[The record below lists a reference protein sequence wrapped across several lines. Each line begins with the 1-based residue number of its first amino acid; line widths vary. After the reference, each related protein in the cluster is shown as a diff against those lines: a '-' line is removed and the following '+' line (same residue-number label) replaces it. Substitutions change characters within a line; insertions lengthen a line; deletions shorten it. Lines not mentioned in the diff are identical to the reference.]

1 MEGEQTVGQ
10 NQKNTQEPDMNQLRK
25 VRRDKLAEL
34 QQNGRDPFQIT
45 KFDQTHHSLEVK
57 DLYEA
62 HEAELLKDHQ
72 TPNVEGMDEE
82 QAKEALKKDYEER
95 RSIMD
100 ANPIHVAI
108 AGRMMFKR
116 VMGKASFCNI
126 QDLQGNIQVYV
137 ARDAIGTDSY
147 ADFKKSDIGDIFGLE
162 GFAFRTRTGEIS
174 IHAEKM
180 TLLSKSLQ
188 MLPEKFH
195 GLTDTDTRYRQR
207 YVDLIMNSDTKD
219 TFIKRSKILSAIRKY
234 LSGKGF
240 MEVETPMLV
249 ANAGGAAARP
259 FETHFNA
266 LNEDLKLRISLEL
279 YLKRLIVGGL
289 EKVYEIGRV
298 FRNEGLDTRHNPEF
312 TLMELY
318 QAYTDYHGMM
328 DLTENL
334 YRFVAQEVL
343 GTTHIVY
350 KGIEMDLGKPF
361 ERITMV
367 DAVKK
372 YAGVDWNEV
381 KDLEQARVIAKEHNI
396 EFEERHKK
404 GDILNLFFEE
414 YVEEHLLQPTFVMDH
429 PIEISP
435 LTKKK
440 PENPEYVERFE
451 FFMNG
456 WEMANAYS
464 ELNDPIDQRERFKA
478 QEELLAQ
485 GDDEANTTDEDF
497 MNALEIGMPPTGG
510 IGFGID
516 RMCMLLTGAEAI
528 RDVLLFPTMKS
539 LDGVNKKNDVNNTAS
554 EAPEKNVK
562 TESEKIDF
570 SKVKVEPLFEEF
582 VDFDTFSKS
591 DFRAVKVK
599 ECVAVPKSKKLLQ
612 FTLDDGTGTDRTIL
626 SGIHSFYEPEEL
638 VGKTLIAITN
648 LPPRAMMGIDS
659 CGMLLSAIH
668 EEEGEEK
675 LHLLMVDDHIP
686 AGAKLY

>member
-1 MEGEQTVGQ
+1 MGEQQ
-10 NQKNTQEPDMNQLRK
+10 KSNQTEQDLNHVLKA
-25 VRRDKLAEL
+25 RRDKLAEL
-34 QQNGRDPFQIT
+34 QAAGKDPFQIT
-45 KFDQTHHSLEVK
+45 KYDVTAHSMDIKEH
-57 DLYEA
+57 YE
-62 HEAELLKDHQ
+62 EW
-72 TPNVEGMDEE
+72 EG
-82 QAKEALKKDYEER
+82 KEA
-95 RSIMD
+95 S
-100 ANPIHVAI
+100 I
-108 AGRMMFKR
+108 AGRLMFKR

-126 QDLQGNIQVYV
+126 QDLKGNIQVYV
-137 ARDAIGTDSY
+137 ARDSIGEDAY
-147 ADFKKSDIGDIFGLE
+147 KDFKKMDIGDIVGVK
-162 GFAFRTRTGEIS
+162 GKAFTTKTGEIS
-174 IHAEKM
+174 VHADEV

-188 MLPEKFH
+188 VLPEKFH
-195 GLTDTDTRYRQR
+195 GLTDTDMRYRQR
-207 YVDLIMNSDTKD
+207 YVDLIMNAEVKD
-219 TFIKRSKILSAIRKY
+219 TFVKRSKILAAIRKY
-234 LSGKGF
+234 LGGEGF

-289 EKVYEIGRV
+289 ERVYEIGRV

-343 GTTHIVY
+343 GTTKIVY
-350 KGIEMDLGKPF
+350 NGIEMDLGKPF

-372 YAGVDWNEV
+372 YSGVDFNEIHT
-381 KDLEQARVIAKEHNI
+381 LEEARAVAKEKNI
-396 EFEERHKK
+396 AFEERHKK

-414 YVEEHLLQPTFVMDH
+414 FVEEHLLQPTFVMDH
-429 PIEISP
+429 PVEISP

-440 PENPEYVERFE
+440 PENPDYVERFE

-478 QEELLAQ
+478 QEELFAA
-485 GDDEANTTDEDF
+485 GDEEANHTDEDF
-497 MNALEIGMPPTGG
+497 LNALEIGMPPTGG

-516 RMCMLLTGAEAI
+516 RMCMLLTNSAAI

-539 LDGVNKKNDVNNTAS
+539 LDAKKGEGKA
-554 EAPEKNVK
+554 EKAVENAAVAEEK
-562 TESEKIDF
+562 VAEKIDF
-570 SKVKVEPLFEEF
+570 SNVKIEPLFEEMI
-582 VDFDTFSKS
+582 DFDTFAKA
-591 DFRAVKVK
+591 DYRAVKIL
-599 ECVAVPKSKKLLQ
+599 ECEAVPKSKKLLK
-612 FTLDDGTGTDRTIL
+612 FTLDDGTDRKRTIL
-626 SGIHSFYEPEEL
+626 SGIHEYYEPEDL
-638 VGKTLIAITN
+638 IGKTAIAIVN
-648 LPPRAMMGIDS
+648 LPPRKMMGIDS
-659 CGMLLSAIH
+659 EGMLISAVH
-668 EEEGEEK
+668 EEDGHEG
-675 LHLLMVDDHIP
+675 LNLLMVNDRIP

>member
-1 MEGEQTVGQ
+1 MAQ
-10 NQKNTQEPDMNQLRK
+10 QKQTQEQDINQLLK
-25 VRRDKLAEL
+25 VRRDKLKEL
-34 QQNGRDPFQIT
+34 QENGKDPFVIT
-45 KFDQTHHSLEVK
+45 KYDVTHHSQEIK
-57 DLYEA
+57 D
-62 HEAELLKDHQ
+62 
-72 TPNVEGMDEE
+72 N
-82 QAKEALKKDYEER
+82 YEELEEKEV
-95 RSIMD
+95 S
-100 ANPIHVAI
+100 V
-108 AGRMMFKR
+108 AGRMMSKR
-116 VMGKASFCNI
+116 VMGKASFCNV
-126 QDLQGNIQVYV
+126 QDLQGGIQCYV
-137 ARDAIGTDSY
+137 ARDNIGEEAY
-147 ADFKKSDIGDIFGLE
+147 KEFKKMDIGDVVGVKGTVF
-162 GFAFRTRTGEIS
+162 TTKTGEIS
-174 IHAEKM
+174 IHVTSL

-188 MLPEKFH
+188 ILPEKFH
-195 GLTDTDTRYRQR
+195 GLTNTDLRYRQR
-207 YVDLIMNSDTKD
+207 YVDLIMNPEVKD
-219 TFIKRSKILSAIRKY
+219 TFIKRSRIISAIRKY
-234 LSGKGF
+234 LDGEGF

-289 EKVYEIGRV
+289 ERVYEIGRV

-318 QAYTDYHGMM
+318 QAYTDYNGMM
-328 DLTENL
+328 NLTENL
-334 YRFVAQEVL
+334 YRHVAQEVL
-343 GTTHIVY
+343 GTTKIVY
-350 KGIEMDLGKPF
+350 NGIEMDLGKPF

-372 YAGVDWNEV
+372 YSGVDWNQVET
-381 KDLEQARVIAKEHNI
+381 LEQARELAKEHHI

-414 YVEEHLLQPTFVMDH
+414 FVEEHLVQPTFVMDH
-429 PIEISP
+429 PVEISP

-464 ELNDPIDQRERFKA
+464 ELNDPIDQRERFQA
-478 QEELLAQ
+478 QEEQFAQ
-485 GDDEANTTDEDF
+485 GDEEANHTDEDF
-497 MNALEIGMPPTGG
+497 LNALEIGMPPTGG

-516 RMCMLLTGAEAI
+516 RMCMLLTDSAAI

-539 LDGVNKKNDVNNTAS
+539 QGASKNEANNAAQAGKAAAA
-554 EAPEKNVK
+554 EVKAEEKAA
-562 TESEKIDF
+562 EKIDF
-570 SKVKVEPLFEEF
+570 SNVKIEPLFEEM

-599 ECVAVPKSKKLLQ
+599 DCVAVPKSKKLLQ

-626 SGIHSFYEPEEL
+626 SGIHEYYEPEEL
-638 VGKTLIAITN
+638 IGKTCIAIVN
-648 LPPRAMMGIDS
+648 LPPRKMMGIDS
-659 CGMLLSAIH
+659 CGMLISAVH
-668 EEEGEEK
+668 EVDGQEG
-675 LHLLMVDDHIP
+675 LNLLMVDDRIP